1 LWLFN
6 CFLSILISEFFLSF
20 FQLHFL
26 KAANISHQAQRLG
39 ANIFQ
44 RSQTFLIRHK
54 GWARTFFKRP
64 QTISSSAKVGLE
76 HFSKAANIFHQ
87 AQRLGANIFQRPRTF
102 FIRRKGLAQTSFKVC
117 PFFIS
122 KQVISRSAQSF
133 IFSKPD
139 RTFLQVCFNFQ
150 SKSMQE
156 RSKVL
161 KVKAKQKSS
170 MCSPRALEMPLY
182 KECKKLII
190 SSSSPYHH
198 LFMLS
203 IPPSLPAKF
212 PHSPLFHGW
221 T

>member
-1 LWLFN
+1 LQYRVLCSDKSRYNSGLCGVDTSRFSTCLCSVDTSSCN
-6 CFLSILISEFFLSF
+6 TGSCN
-20 FQLHFL
+20 
-26 KAANISHQAQRLG
+26 KTG
-39 ANIFQ
+39 
-44 RSQTFLIRHK
+44 
-54 GWARTFFKRP
+54 GCYARYQPF
-64 QTISSSAKVGLE
+64 SSMKP
-76 HFSKAANIFHQ
+76 KAANIFHQ
-87 AQRLGANIFQRPRTF
+87 AKRLGANIFQRPRTF

-122 KQVISRSAQSF
+122 KQVISRNAQSF

-198 LFMLS
+198 HFMLS

-221 T
+221 A